1 MKISMLADF
10 WNARERRERFLLLT
24 VLAIVVLVLLGAYI
38 NKAYSSIAYQSKA
51 LDRSKNDFYYVF
63 EKANNALTY
72 QNTQQIIKQ
81 TSSVEEFISSQAQS
95 SKISNLKIYEDTSI
109 IFEEKQDDKDLINEL
124 LESTEEPLNPYY
136 EKFKSFKFDVE
147 NKDNQF
153 KMTLSK
159 YGIIELKNSSLDAA
173 IEIVRRR
180 IDEVGTNEPNILK
193 RGNDRILVDIFYLSY
208 LKNLR
213 RCLLE
218 LMYTYMY

>member
-24 VLAIVVLVLLGAYI
+24 VLAIVVLVLLGAYF

-95 SKISNLKIYEDTSI
+95 SKISNLKIHEDTNKKFFSFTQESI
-109 IFEEKQDDKDLINEL
+109 ENSAQFLEKITSHPSILID
-124 LESTEEPLNPYY
+124 SI
-136 EKFKSFKFDVE
+136 DVE
-147 NKDNQF
+147 FLDNGLEIISVYR
-153 KMTLSK
+153 TL
-159 YGIIELKNSSLDAA
+159 
-173 IEIVRRR
+173 
-180 IDEVGTNEPNILK
+180 
-193 RGNDRILVDIFYLSY
+193 
-208 LKNLR
+208 
-213 RCLLE
+213 
-218 LMYTYMY
+218 

>member
-24 VLAIVVLVLLGAYI
+24 VLAIFVLVLLGAYF

-95 SKISNLKIYEDTSI
+95 SKISNLKIYEDAN
-109 IFEEKQDDKDLINEL
+109 K
-124 LESTEEPLNPYY
+124 
-136 EKFKSFKFDVE
+136 KSFSFTQQSIENSAQFLEKIASHPSILIVSIDVE
-147 NKDNQF
+147 FLENG
-153 KMTLSK
+153 
-159 YGIIELKNSSLDAA
+159 YEIISVYRSL
-173 IEIVRRR
+173 
-180 IDEVGTNEPNILK
+180 
-193 RGNDRILVDIFYLSY
+193 
-208 LKNLR
+208 
-213 RCLLE
+213 
-218 LMYTYMY
+218 

>member
-24 VLAIVVLVLLGAYI
+24 VLAIFVLVLLGAYF

-95 SKISNLKIYEDTSI
+95 SKISNLKIYEDAN
-109 IFEEKQDDKDLINEL
+109 K
-124 LESTEEPLNPYY
+124 
-136 EKFKSFKFDVE
+136 KSLPSNFSLV
-147 NKDNQF
+147 N
-153 KMTLSK
+153 LS
-159 YGIIELKNSSLDAA
+159 DA
-173 IEIVRRR
+173 
-180 IDEVGTNEPNILK
+180 
-193 RGNDRILVDIFYLSY
+193 
-208 LKNLR
+208 
-213 RCLLE
+213 
-218 LMYTYMY
+218 

>member
-24 VLAIVVLVLLGAYI
+24 VLAIVVLVLLGAYF

-95 SKISNLKIYEDTSI
+95 SKISNLKIYEDAN
-109 IFEEKQDDKDLINEL
+109 K
-124 LESTEEPLNPYY
+124 
-136 EKFKSFKFDVE
+136 KSFSFTQQSIENSAQFLEKIASHPSILIDSIDVKFLE
-147 NKDNQF
+147 NG
-153 KMTLSK
+153 
-159 YGIIELKNSSLDAA
+159 YEIISVYRSL
-173 IEIVRRR
+173 
-180 IDEVGTNEPNILK
+180 
-193 RGNDRILVDIFYLSY
+193 
-208 LKNLR
+208 
-213 RCLLE
+213 
-218 LMYTYMY
+218 

>member
-24 VLAIVVLVLLGAYI
+24 VLAIFILVLLGAYF

-95 SKISNLKIYEDTSI
+95 SKISNLKIYEDAN
-109 IFEEKQDDKDLINEL
+109 K
-124 LESTEEPLNPYY
+124 
-136 EKFKSFKFDVE
+136 KSFSFTQQSIENSAQFLEKIASHPSILIDSIDVE
-147 NKDNQF
+147 FLDNG
-153 KMTLSK
+153 
-159 YGIIELKNSSLDAA
+159 YEIISVYRSL
-173 IEIVRRR
+173 
-180 IDEVGTNEPNILK
+180 
-193 RGNDRILVDIFYLSY
+193 
-208 LKNLR
+208 
-213 RCLLE
+213 
-218 LMYTYMY
+218 

>member
-81 TSSVEEFISSQAQS
+81 TSSVEEFLSSQAQS
-95 SKISNLKIYEDTSI
+95 SKISNLKIYEDAN
-109 IFEEKQDDKDLINEL
+109 K
-124 LESTEEPLNPYY
+124 
-136 EKFKSFKFDVE
+136 KSFSFTQQSIENSAQFLEKIAIHPSILIVSIDVE
-147 NKDNQF
+147 FLDN
-153 KMTLSK
+153 
-159 YGIIELKNSSLDAA
+159 GHEIISVYRSL
-173 IEIVRRR
+173 
-180 IDEVGTNEPNILK
+180 
-193 RGNDRILVDIFYLSY
+193 
-208 LKNLR
+208 
-213 RCLLE
+213 
-218 LMYTYMY
+218 

>member
-81 TSSVEEFISSQAQS
+81 TSSIEEFISSQAQS
-95 SKISNLKIYEDTSI
+95 SKIFNLKIHEDTN
-109 IFEEKQDDKDLINEL
+109 K
-124 LESTEEPLNPYY
+124 
-136 EKFKSFKFDVE
+136 KSFSFTQQSIENSAQFLEKIASHPSILIDSIDVE
-147 NKDNQF
+147 FLDN
-153 KMTLSK
+153 
-159 YGIIELKNSSLDAA
+159 GHEIISVYRSL
-173 IEIVRRR
+173 
-180 IDEVGTNEPNILK
+180 
-193 RGNDRILVDIFYLSY
+193 
-208 LKNLR
+208 
-213 RCLLE
+213 
-218 LMYTYMY
+218 